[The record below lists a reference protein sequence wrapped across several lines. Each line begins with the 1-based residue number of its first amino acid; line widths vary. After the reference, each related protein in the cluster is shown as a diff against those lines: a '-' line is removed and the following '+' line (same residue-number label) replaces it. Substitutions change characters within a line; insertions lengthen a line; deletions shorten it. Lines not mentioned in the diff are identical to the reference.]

1 MKRIFLLLARI
12 GLGAVFVVAAA
23 PKIADPPSF
32 AHMMSNYKLLPAPAV
47 NGFALFLP
55 WLEMLTGLALA
66 SGVFWKTG
74 AKFAAAL
81 LVVFILAIGINL
93 ARDHA
98 VQCGCFDV
106 HASEKSHPQLIG
118 EMRWVLVRDAGL
130 LALAAWLALSHE
142 DRKIQAAF
150 LRKSGAEGME
160 VEE

>member
-1 MKRIFLLLARI
+1 MKRILFLLARMA
-12 GLGAVFVVAAA
+12 LGAVFIIAAA

-55 WLEMLTGLALA
+55 WLEILAGLALV
-66 SGVFWKTG
+66 SGIFWRT
-74 AKFAAAL
+74 AVKFAAAL
-81 LVVFILAIGINL
+81 LVVFILAIGINP

-106 HASEKSHPQLIG
+106 HAAEKTHAQLIG
-118 EMRWVLVRDAGL
+118 EMKWVLARDAGL

-142 DRKIQAAF
+142 DRKIRRAF
-150 LRKSGAEGME
+150 
-160 VEE
+160 